1 MSIVASVLIVVS
13 GLAIVRYMVGTIS
26 LRQRNRVA
34 AMRLVQGTAVSMFEA
49 DGYDA
54 TPVEAIAD
62 TSGVSASTIYRHF
75 GTKENLVLWDERD
88 PVVDAELAKRL
99 GRQPVV
105 EAFRD
110 SVSVALADR
119 EDIDLFLRRLK
130 LIYAESEIWG
140 AAAQQDQID
149 RAELAKAFA
158 LTDLRRKVRVSDEVT
173 AAICLAALDVALNR
187 WQKSNGKPSLRR
199 VIEEAVAAA
208 LSLG

>member
-1 MSIVASVLIVVS
+1 
-13 GLAIVRYMVGTIS
+13 MVGTIS

-34 AMRLVQGTAVSMFEA
+34 AMRLVQETAVSMFEA

-54 TPVEAIAD
+54 TPVEAIAEI
-62 TSGVSASTIYRHF
+62 SGVSASTIYRHF
-75 GTKENLVLWDERD
+75 GTKEDLVLWDERD

-110 SVSVALADR
+110 SVSGALADR

-173 AAICLAALDVALNR
+173 AAICMAALDVALNR
-187 WQKSNGKPSLRR
+187 WQKANGKPSLR
-199 VIEEAVAAA
+199 VAIDQAITAA